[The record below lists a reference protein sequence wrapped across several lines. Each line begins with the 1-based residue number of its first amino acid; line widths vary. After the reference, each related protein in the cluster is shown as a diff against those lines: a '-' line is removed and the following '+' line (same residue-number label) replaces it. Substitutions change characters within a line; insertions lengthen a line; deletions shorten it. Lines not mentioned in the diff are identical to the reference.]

1 MNITS
6 NVFLF
11 LFLPVV
17 LFLYLIVGKRWLRNG
32 LLLMASLFFYAWG
45 EPENILVLF
54 SLAGINYLLAYIQAG
69 TEGRSRK
76 KMLLTGAIVLNL
88 MVLLY
93 YKYLLFFASFFPQ
106 PLQGNLNAM
115 AASSLPLGISFF
127 TFKIISY
134 QVDVYREKRLGQYSF
149 LNFLFYVSFFP
160 QVTSGPITRF
170 EPVNDQLHARKVT
183 KEGFAMGTQRI
194 MLGFAKKMIIANQT
208 AIVAN
213 AAYSL
218 DGQLTM
224 PMAWLGSLAF
234 TLQLYFDFSGYSDIA
249 IGLGKLFGFETS
261 ENFNYPYIATSVQ
274 DFWRRWHISLSSWFR
289 DYVYI
294 PLGGNRCPRYRVC
307 INTVVVFALTGL
319 WHGASWTFIVW
330 GLYYAGFLILER
342 VGLNLTLKKLPK
354 PICWI
359 YTFLVIN
366 IGWIFFRAETLSQAA
381 NYISALIGSTA
392 GGWTQILQNV
402 TLESVTAML
411 CGMVAAFPVWSGVRA
426 ALDKKLPGMS
436 VALTVA
442 LFVIAILY
450 MAGGDF
456 SPFLY
461 VQF

>member
-1 MNITS
+1 M
-6 NVFLF
+6 
-11 LFLPVV
+11 
-17 LFLYLIVGKRWLRNG
+17 
-32 LLLMASLFFYAWG
+32 
-45 EPENILVLF
+45 
-54 SLAGINYLLAYIQAG
+54 
-69 TEGRSRK
+69 
-76 KMLLTGAIVLNL
+76 
-88 MVLLY
+88 
-93 YKYLLFFASFFPQ
+93 
-106 PLQGNLNAM
+106 
-115 AASSLPLGISFF
+115 
-127 TFKIISY
+127 
-134 QVDVYREKRLGQYSF
+134 
-149 LNFLFYVSFFP
+149 
-160 QVTSGPITRF
+160 
-170 EPVNDQLHARKVT
+170 
-183 KEGFAMGTQRI
+183 
-194 MLGFAKKMIIANQT
+194 
-208 AIVAN
+208 
-213 AAYSL
+213 
-218 DGQLTM
+218 
-224 PMAWLGSLAF
+224 
-234 TLQLYFDFSGYSDIA
+234 
-249 IGLGKLFGFETS
+249 
-261 ENFNYPYIATSVQ
+261 
-274 DFWRRWHISLSSWFR
+274 
-289 DYVYI
+289 
-294 PLGGNRCPRYRVC
+294 
-307 INTVVVFALTGL
+307 TGL

-426 ALDKKLPGMS
+426 TLDKKLPGMS